1 MHLPDDLV
9 VGPDGTVY
17 IAELLHRIT
26 IWSPDG
32 RRIAGWGD
40 EGCECPQNALPSTQ
54 CPAESLDAG
63 MVIGPH
69 GITLDS
75 EGSIYVGDL
84 PDTYRGIDRGSRAV
98 QKFVRVD

>member
-1 MHLPDDLV
+1 M
-9 VGPDGTVY
+9 Y
-17 IAELLHRIT
+17 
-26 IWSPDG
+26 
-32 RRIAGWGD
+32 
-40 EGCECPQNALPSTQ
+40 

-69 GITLDS
+69 GLTLDS

-84 PDTYRGIDRGSRAV
+84 ADTYRGIDRGSRAV